1 MKPSG
6 IEWIGDI
13 PDDWEVKRVKN
24 TGKLIGGSAFPDEY
38 QGVKNEEIPFIK
50 VKSLAEDP
58 ISRNGKDSISESIRS
73 KLNAEK
79 FIIGSVVF
87 AKVGAALLLQRFRIL
102 EFESCIDN
110 NMMGFIPL
118 VIEPRFFKYVTVL
131 FDFSYFVNPGTVPSI
146 NQEQIG
152 NIKIPFPPLKTQQ
165 KIADYLDEKCG
176 EIDATIAKQKESIE
190 KLKAYKQSLISETV
204 TKGLDKSAPLKPSG
218 IDYLGDIPSHW
229 EIKKLKFVANFNQN
243 TLPEDTDG
251 QFELKYIDIGN
262 VSSVDGIKE
271 IQYFNFSNAPS
282 RARRI
287 VKYGDIIVSTVRTY
301 LRAITSIKEDYDNCI
316 CSTGFAVITPKDNVQ
331 QDFVVYAIENESFIA
346 QIIANSQGISYPA
359 INVSQLENLKLAF
372 PSVKEQKE
380 IVDFLK
386 TKLLE
391 IDLTINKK
399 QNIIQKLDA
408 YKKSLIFKCITGK
421 KRI

>member
-13 PDDWEVKRVKN
+13 PDDWEVRRVKN

-204 TKGLDKSAPLKPSG
+204 TKGLDKSSPLKPSG
-218 IDYLGDIPSHW
+218 IEWIGDIPSHW
-229 EIKKLKFVANFNQN
+229 EIKKLKFLVSLIDNKTKDGHSISLENIESGTGKLIETEN
-243 TLPEDTDG
+243 TYDG
-251 QFELKYIDIGN
+251 E
-262 VSSVDGIKE
+262 
-271 IQYFNFSNAPS
+271 
-282 RARRI
+282 
-287 VKYGDIIVSTVRTY
+287 
-301 LRAITSIKEDYDNCI
+301 
-316 CSTGFAVITPKDNVQ
+316 
-331 QDFVVYAIENESFIA
+331 
-346 QIIANSQGISYPA
+346 GISFK
-359 INVSQLENLKLAF
+359 ENDLLFGKLRPYLAKVYLSALKGRALGDFYVMRANKGTNPNF
-372 PSVKEQKE
+372 LKFVLLSDWFIK
-380 IVDFLK
+380 IVDSSTYG
-386 TKLLE
+386 TKMPRASWDFTGGMRIPLPPISEQDCISSYLE
-391 IDLTINKK
+391 TKCSEVDTFIIEK

-408 YKKSLIFKCITGK
+408 YKKSLIFECVTGK
-421 KRI
+421 CSILGEICNGRRAK

>member
-1 MKPSG
+1 MLGNGTTFMELSASDLLNFKIPFPPLKTQQKIADYLDEKCGEIDATIAKQKESIEKLKAYKQSLISETVTKGLDKSAPLKPSG
-6 IEWIGDI
+6 IDYLGDI
-13 PDDWEVKRVKN
+13 PNDWEVKRVKN

-165 KIADYLDEKCG
+165 KIADYLDSKCSQ
-176 EIDATIAKQKESIE
+176 ID
-190 KLKAYKQSLISETV
+190 
-204 TKGLDKSAPLKPSG
+204 
-218 IDYLGDIPSHW
+218 
-229 EIKKLKFVANFNQN
+229 
-243 TLPEDTDG
+243 
-251 QFELKYIDIGN
+251 KYIT
-262 VSSVDGIKE
+262 E
-271 IQYFNFSNAPS
+271 
-282 RARRI
+282 
-287 VKYGDIIVSTVRTY
+287 
-301 LRAITSIKEDYDNCI
+301 
-316 CSTGFAVITPKDNVQ
+316 
-331 QDFVVYAIENESFIA
+331 
-346 QIIANSQGISYPA
+346 
-359 INVSQLENLKLAF
+359 
-372 PSVKEQKE
+372 
-380 IVDFLK
+380 
-386 TKLLE
+386 
-391 IDLTINKK
+391 K

-408 YKKSLIFKCITGK
+408 YKKSLIFECVTGK
-421 KRI
+421 HYFI